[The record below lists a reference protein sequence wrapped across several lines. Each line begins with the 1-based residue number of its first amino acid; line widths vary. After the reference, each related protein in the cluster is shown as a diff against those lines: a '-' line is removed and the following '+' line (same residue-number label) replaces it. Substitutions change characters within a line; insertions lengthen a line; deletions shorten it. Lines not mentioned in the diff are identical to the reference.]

1 MHVWVYLLECDW
13 STQDHNFK
21 RSSTFSLS
29 SHQQSVAPQIT
40 SAPTHAGIATVLIS
54 WRSATAAMKSWG
66 QQSCYPLCFC
76 LPVLLELKKQVTA
89 DHLSTWKHS
98 FLPLGHISQQNKN
111 SQDLFLSLMPEYKGI
126 SKRDKNGGIFSG
138 LRSLP
143 FLLLQGLTSAF
154 SYFIKLLRLVCI
166 LNGKIQYNS
175 FFSCYK
181 IIYHPIHLS
190 HFVTFTSEL
199 SNHWFLC
206 EHFKKSPEVWLLSN

>member
-13 STQDHNFK
+13 STEDHNFK

-40 SAPTHAGIATVLIS
+40 SAPTHAGVATVLIL
-54 WRSATAAMKSWG
+54 WRSATGAMNSWG

-111 SQDLFLSLMPEYKGI
+111 ISLARVYSFPWCQNIREFQRETKTEV
-126 SKRDKNGGIFSG
+126 FSVAWG
-138 LRSLP
+138 L
-143 FLLLQGLTSAF
+143 
-154 SYFIKLLRLVCI
+154 C
-166 LNGKIQYNS
+166 
-175 FFSCYK
+175 FSCCYK
-181 IIYHPIHLS
+181 AWPLHL
-190 HFVTFTSEL
+190 VI
-199 SNHWFLC
+199 
-206 EHFKKSPEVWLLSN
+206 LLNY